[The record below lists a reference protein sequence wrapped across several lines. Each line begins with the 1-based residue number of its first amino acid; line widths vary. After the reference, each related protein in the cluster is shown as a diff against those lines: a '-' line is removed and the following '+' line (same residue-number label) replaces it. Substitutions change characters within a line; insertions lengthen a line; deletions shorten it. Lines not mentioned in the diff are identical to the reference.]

1 MDGYTWVVCVHADW
15 TTSLHAFQVGSCL
28 VRVHVLLLL
37 VLLLVRVLLL
47 LLLLLLL
54 VLLVLLLVVV
64 VVLIFRCIAFT
75 ILVVVLEHALLLPRR
90 EEACADSI
98 DRQSSG
104 ASHEGRCNE
113 KLS

>member
-1 MDGYTWVVCVHADW
+1 MDYIIACV
-15 TTSLHAFQVGSCL
+15 SGRFFCL

-37 VLLLVRVLLL
+37 VLLLVRV

-90 EEACADSI
+90 E
-98 DRQSSG
+98 
-104 ASHEGRCNE
+104 
-113 KLS
+113 

>member
-37 VLLLVRVLLL
+37 VLLLVRV

>member
-47 LLLLLLL
+47 LLLL

-64 VVLIFRCIAFT
+64 VVLIFRCIALT

>member
-47 LLLLLLL
+47 LLLLVLL

-64 VVLIFRCIAFT
+64 VLIFRCIALT